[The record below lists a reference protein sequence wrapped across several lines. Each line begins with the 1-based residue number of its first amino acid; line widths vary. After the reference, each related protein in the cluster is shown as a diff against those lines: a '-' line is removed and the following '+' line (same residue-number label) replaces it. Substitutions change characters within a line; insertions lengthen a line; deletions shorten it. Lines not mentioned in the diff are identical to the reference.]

1 MMSSDD
7 PPRLPK
13 WAFLLGDGTLLA
25 TAAWIAAKASHPTT
39 DGALVAIVSCVALAA
54 VFGAIPFLADYG
66 RQQEAALVE
75 RQRALSALAQTVE
88 TCAEQISIA
97 AGSLQRFSEAA
108 VSRAPPAEETAP
120 GLHPTLAELQAQLV
134 RAREAERAKLAQL
147 EAAVTAAAAAVERIG
162 TALTTRIDSASAQL
176 EAKIAAVAEAVA
188 TPRPEATHLPEAP
201 RAASSP
207 IAKVVQFEPPVL
219 PPVIALA
226 HGPSHPVPERAPAPA
241 PLTEAPAAPS
251 AEAIPPPAETTL
263 VPPPRKRAPRKAAAP
278 SPLPLELPVEVAPTP
293 SSAPLLAANPVAP
306 APDKTSGPPPTQPTP
321 ATAPPDSASPIIAHP
336 KTIEFD
342 PPSATKPSAEATEP
356 EDEESALSADGAT
369 RLLVTAYIGIGNR
382 LFIRGEGPGLTWERG
397 VPLQFVSIGKWRWET
412 AEATAPVAF
421 RLYKNDETEC
431 TALGRR
437 TLAPGR
443 QQEFQATF

>member
-25 TAAWIAAKASHPTT
+25 TAAWIAAKASHPAAG
-39 DGALVAIVSCVALAA
+39 GALVAIVSCVALAA

-97 AGSLQRFSEAA
+97 AGSLQRLSEAA
-108 VSRAPPAEETAP
+108 VSRAQPAEGSAP
-120 GLHPTLAELQAQLV
+120 GIHPPLAELQAQLV
-134 RAREAERAKLAQL
+134 RAHEGERAKLAQL

-162 TALTTRIDSASAQL
+162 TALTARIDSASARL
-176 EAKIAAVAEAVA
+176 EAKIAAGAGGVAP
-188 TPRPEATHLPEAP
+188 PRSEATHPPEAP
-201 RAASSP
+201 
-207 IAKVVQFEPPVL
+207 L
-219 PPVIALA
+219 
-226 HGPSHPVPERAPAPA
+226 PAPV
-241 PLTEAPAAPS
+241 TEAPLPAAFAEAPGAPS
-251 AEAIPPPAETTL
+251 GEVTPPPAETTA
-263 VPPPRKRAPRKAAAP
+263 VPPPRKRAPRKPPAP
-278 SPLPLELPVEVAPTP
+278 APLPLELAVEGAAATA
-293 SSAPLLAANPVAP
+293 SAPVLPENPVPPVPAPLSPPAPALPAP
-306 APDKTSGPPPTQPTP
+306 APV
-321 ATAPPDSASPIIAHP
+321 AAVIAPRKAP
-336 KTIEFD
+336 EFD
-342 PPSATKPSAEATEP
+342 PPARPEPSAETAEP
-356 EDEESALSADGAT
+356 EDGESALAADGAT
-369 RLLVTAYIGIGNR
+369 RVLVTAYIGIGNR

-412 AEATAPVAF
+412 AEATAPVTF

-443 QQEFQATF
+443 QQEFQAAF